1 MEKRKLSALPRPE
14 ATAEMV
20 EMADNQRHRI
30 KNLLQKLN
38 DEDRNSLCC
47 LLVKAGYAVRIG
59 KERPGGKG
67 QTMYFVEYWVEG
79 DDTNAE
85 TGN

>member
-1 MEKRKLSALPRPE
+1 MQQKR
-14 ATAEMV
+14 
-20 EMADNQRHRI
+20 QRI
-30 KNLLQKLN
+30 YSLMGKIN
-38 DEDRNSLCC
+38 DDDRNSLCC

-67 QTMYFVEYWVEG
+67 QTKSYVEYWVEG
-79 DDTNAE
+79 DDVNAE

>member
-1 MEKRKLSALPRPE
+1 
-14 ATAEMV
+14 
-20 EMADNQRHRI
+20 MADNQRHRI

-79 DDTNAE
+79 DDTKCNIYGKE
-85 TGN
+85 WIFKRRNQNLYREGISL

>member
-1 MEKRKLSALPRPE
+1 MTRENR
-14 ATAEMV
+14 
-20 EMADNQRHRI
+20 NRI
-30 KNLLQKLN
+30 YSHLNKIN
-38 DEDRNSLCC
+38 DEDRNTLCC

-67 QTMYFVEYWVEG
+67 QTKYYVEYWAEG
-79 DDTNAE
+79 DDVNAE

>member
-1 MEKRKLSALPRPE
+1 MRTANNNQMERNG
-14 ATAEMV
+14 
-20 EMADNQRHRI
+20 MANF
-30 KNLLQKLN
+30 
-38 DEDRNSLCC
+38 DEDIKKITEEVLQDGTVDNIIR
-47 LLVKAGYAVRIG
+47 KAVRIG

-79 DDTNAE
+79 DDTNAG

>member
-1 MEKRKLSALPRPE
+1 
-14 ATAEMV
+14 
-20 EMADNQRHRI
+20 MADNQRHRI

-47 LLVKAGYAVRIG
+47 LLG

-79 DDTNAE
+79 DDTSAE

>member
-1 MEKRKLSALPRPE
+1 MQQKR
-14 ATAEMV
+14 
-20 EMADNQRHRI
+20 QRI
-30 KNLLQKLN
+30 YSLMGKIN
-38 DEDRNSLCC
+38 DDDRNLLCC

-67 QTMYFVEYWVEG
+67 QTKYYVEYWVEG
-79 DDTNAE
+79 DDVNAE

>member
-1 MEKRKLSALPRPE
+1 
-14 ATAEMV
+14 
-20 EMADNQRHRI
+20 MADNQRHRI

-59 KERPGGKG
+59 KRAAGRKRTDNVLCRVLGGRR
-67 QTMYFVEYWVEG
+67 
-79 DDTNAE
+79 
-85 TGN
+85 

>member
-1 MEKRKLSALPRPE
+1 MINGRQSETQK
-14 ATAEMV
+14 
-20 EMADNQRHRI
+20 
-30 KNLLQKLN
+30 LQKLN

>member
-1 MEKRKLSALPRPE
+1 MQQKR
-14 ATAEMV
+14 
-20 EMADNQRHRI
+20 QRIYSLMRKI
-30 KNLLQKLN
+30 N
-38 DEDRNSLCC
+38 DDDRNSLCC

-67 QTMYFVEYWVEG
+67 QTKYYVEYWVEG
-79 DDTNAE
+79 DDVNAE

>member
-1 MEKRKLSALPRPE
+1 
-14 ATAEMV
+14 
-20 EMADNQRHRI
+20 MADKQRYRI

-59 KERPGGKG
+59 KERPGVKG

>member
-1 MEKRKLSALPRPE
+1 MQQKR
-14 ATAEMV
+14 
-20 EMADNQRHRI
+20 QRI
-30 KNLLQKLN
+30 YSLMGKIN
-38 DEDRNSLCC
+38 DDRNSLCC

-67 QTMYFVEYWVEG
+67 QTKYYVEYWVEG
-79 DDTNAE
+79 DDVNAE

>member
-1 MEKRKLSALPRPE
+1 MINGRQSETQNKEFTSE
-14 ATAEMV
+14 A
-20 EMADNQRHRI
+20 Q
-30 KNLLQKLN
+30 
-38 DEDRNSLCC
+38 LCC

>member
-1 MEKRKLSALPRPE
+1 
-14 ATAEMV
+14 
-20 EMADNQRHRI
+20 MADNQRHRI

-59 KERPGGKG
+59 KERPGGKVRYNNP
-67 QTMYFVEYWVEG
+67 QKEG
-79 DDTNAE
+79 RI
-85 TGN
+85 